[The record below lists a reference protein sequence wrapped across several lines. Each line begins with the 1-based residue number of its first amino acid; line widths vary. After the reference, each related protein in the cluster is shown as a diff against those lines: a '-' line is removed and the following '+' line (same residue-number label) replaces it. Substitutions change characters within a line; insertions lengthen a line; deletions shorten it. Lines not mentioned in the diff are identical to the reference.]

1 MILCGCKTRH
11 TETVPVEIHSEM
23 MVRDTAKNVRIITLR
38 DSSAT
43 HTETSTV
50 IRDSIV
56 PIIDSLGRLIG
67 YDRYHYRE
75 TTRRTDNRSKQLMA
89 IIDSLKQ
96 VNESIQYREKPVPYP
111 VVKEI
116 PCEVV
121 KEVERKKTWWEKMLN
136 TLGQATL
143 AILALLTL
151 ATLAHL
157 YHKYRKR

>member
-1 MILCGCKTRH
+1 MILCGCSTH

-50 IRDSIV
+50 IRDSIA
-56 PIIDSLGRLIG
+56 PIIDSVGRLIG

-111 VVKEI
+111 VVKEVAY
-116 PCEVV
+116 PVV
-121 KEVERKKTWWEKMLN
+121 KEVERKKTWWEKTLN
-136 TLGQATL
+136 TLGQTTL
-143 AILALLTL
+143 VILALLTL